1 MKSLNKNYIKIN
13 QLFSHSRKILLIF
26 PVVILFSCETDNS
39 PGMEGLNLLTEI
51 IEENDVKE
59 PIAESFVG
67 HFDPI
72 NVSLDTNCVSENSA
86 NLSVIQIMKNWE
98 VKTDSASGFTI
109 PSLKSDIPEFTF
121 GEQLR
126 YGFSINV
133 YEQKFIGLANT
144 VFISKDSVFVTS
156 TPISSKNKSNELISH
171 EYTTL
176 DQKETLEFEKGTVNI
191 DFKGLGCMDS
201 GINSF
206 TLKNEQG
213 VLALKDLANIQVFE
227 FDLDDNGKKEVYLVS
242 YTICIGHME
251 IYKIE

>member
-1 MKSLNKNYIKIN
+1 MKVL
-13 QLFSHSRKILLIF
+13 LVFS
-26 PVVILFSCETDNS
+26 VVFLYSCDSENG
-39 PGMEGLNLLTEI
+39 PGMEGINILTEI
-51 IEENDVKE
+51 KEENDLSE
-59 PIAESFVG
+59 PIDQSFIG

-72 NVSLDTNCVSENSA
+72 NVSLDTNYVSENSA

-98 VKTDSASGFTI
+98 IKTDSASGLAM

-126 YGFSINV
+126 YGFSIDV
-133 YEQKFIGLANT
+133 YEQKFIGLAKT

-156 TPISSKNKSNELISH
+156 KPISSKNKSDEIISH

-176 DQKETLEFEKGTVNI
+176 DEKETLDFEKGTIEI

-206 TLKNEQG
+206 TLKNKLG
-213 VLALKDLANIQVFE
+213 ILTLKDLANIQVFE
-227 FDLDDNGKKEVYLVS
+227 FDLNGNGEKEVYLVS

-251 IYKIE
+251 VYKIE